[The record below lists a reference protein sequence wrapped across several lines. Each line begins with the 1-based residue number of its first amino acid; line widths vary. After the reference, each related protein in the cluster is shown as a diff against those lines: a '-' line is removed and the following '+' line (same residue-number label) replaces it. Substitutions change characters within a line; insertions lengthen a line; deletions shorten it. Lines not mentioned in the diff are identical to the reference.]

1 MLELSWPDPYTLT
14 CQSDIAQIAQTLD
27 CLSSV
32 YFALQRY
39 LGKLNLVLLNSKNEK
54 CVNVVKDVNSN
65 HIEKAKKHF
74 ERVPHG

>member
-32 YFALQRY
+32 YFALQGY
-39 LGKLNLVLLNSKNEK
+39 KGKLNFVLLK
-54 CVNVVKDVNSN
+54 
-65 HIEKAKKHF
+65 
-74 ERVPHG
+74 